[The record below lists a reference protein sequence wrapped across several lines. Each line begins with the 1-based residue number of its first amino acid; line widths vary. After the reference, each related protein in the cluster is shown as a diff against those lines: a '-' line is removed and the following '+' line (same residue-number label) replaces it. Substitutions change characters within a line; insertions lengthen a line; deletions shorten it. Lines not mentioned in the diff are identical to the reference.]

1 MGEWLCQ
8 QVLEWRVLILFFS
21 VKYNLKIYTENSFEL
36 MHSQQA
42 DKNEK
47 SLEVKFKSMTAIES
61 FKIS

>member
-1 MGEWLCQ
+1 
-8 QVLEWRVLILFFS
+8 
-21 VKYNLKIYTENSFEL
+21 

>member
-1 MGEWLCQ
+1 MALSTSFGMASAHT
-8 QVLEWRVLILFFS
+8 IFS